1 MGSVGPPLAA
11 TQSKKTLPPLH
22 SVLPPL
28 LLGTATFNY
37 QYVSD
42 PHNPEVLP
50 ALSIVTRTLELGIS
64 AFDTSPYYGPSEKI
78 LGQALTHPSNAAKYP
93 RDSYFLVTKAGRVGP
108 NEFDYSPEWIRYSVY
123 RSLERLGGGGKGKD
137 STCSHLDLVYLHDCE
152 FVSPEEVLAAVAE
165 LRRLRDEEGL
175 VRYVGIS
182 GYPVDTLCDL
192 AARVKSTSPNN
203 EPLDAV
209 LSYGHYTLQN
219 NTLGTPRIHARF
231 EHEAGVDCVLNASML
246 GMGLLTTR
254 GADAGPMAAWHPS
267 PEGLRK
273 AVRTLVGLAAAA
285 DERLEV
291 VAIRWAMDNWA
302 REGASRAGTRAGVN
316 VMGVATVAE
325 LEETYRVFRSVIEGY
340 NPDSSG
346 SNEELAQKHDWSLER
361 RDKIQKLVERMW
373 DALGEW
379 KDYSWE
385 SPDPGFVN
393 ERKPEDRGVV
403 PQDDGIME
411 KYSKRKQQLG

>member
-1 MGSVGPPLAA
+1 MGSVGPPPVAPQPS
-11 TQSKKTLPPLH
+11 TKNLPPLH

-50 ALSIVTRTLELGIS
+50 ALSIVTRTLELGIG
-64 AFDTSPYYGPSEKI
+64 AFDTSPYYGPSETI
-78 LGQALTHPSNAAKYP
+78 LGDALTHPSNAARYP
-93 RDSYFLVTKAGRVGP
+93 RDSYFLVTKAGRIGP
-108 NEFDYSPEWIRYSVY
+108 REFDYSPEWIRYSVY
-123 RSLERLGGGGKGKD
+123 RSLERLGGGKG
-137 STCSHLDLVYLHDCE
+137 STCSHLDLVYLHDAE
-152 FVSPEEVLAAVAE
+152 FVTPAEVLAAVAE

-175 VRYVGIS
+175 IRYIGIS

-192 AARVKSTSPNN
+192 AALVKSQTG

-219 NTLGTPRIHARF
+219 TTLGHPRIHQRF
-231 EHEAGVDCVLNASML
+231 EEEAGVDVVLNASML

-273 AVRTLVGLAAAA
+273 AVRSLVDLARAA
-285 DERLEV
+285 DEKLEV

-302 REGASRAGTRAGVN
+302 REGASKGGSSPWLPKGTRAGVS

-340 NPDSSG
+340 TDPDKVSSADQK
-346 SNEELAQKHDWSLER
+346 ELAQAHDWSLER
-361 RDKIQKLVERMW
+361 RDKVQGLVERMW

-379 KDYSWE
+379 KDYSWS

-393 ERKPEDRGVV
+393 ERKPEDRA
-403 PQDDGIME
+403 
-411 KYSKRKQQLG
+411 SCRSTTASWRSTR